1 MGTKTE
7 PLLVERLAALG
18 AALLIL
24 GLTGFLLIRNEPLA
38 SEQLF
43 FALRL
48 VLSLAAAVLGATV
61 PGFLN
66 LEWKGG
72 GLVLRAGGA
81 LALFVLTFV
90 YTPDLGGG
98 PTSVSAPGGVAAG
111 AITNSP
117 ITIQNAAP
125 PPAVPR

>member
-1 MGTKTE
+1 MGSKSE

-24 GLTGFLLIRNEPLA
+24 ALTGFLLIRNEPLA
-38 SEQLF
+38 SDQLF

-72 GLVLRAGGA
+72 GLALRAGGA
-81 LALFVLTFV
+81 LALFVLTWVF
-90 YTPDLGGG
+90 TPEMGSGA
-98 PTSVSAPGGVAAG
+98 TTVSAPGGVAAG
-111 AITNSP
+111 SITNST
-117 ITIQNAAP
+117 ITIQPAP
-125 PPAVPR
+125 APR

>member
-1 MGTKTE
+1 MDARTE
-7 PLLVERLAALG
+7 PLIVERIAALG

-38 SEQLF
+38 SDQLF

-72 GLVLRAGGA
+72 GLAVRAGGA
-81 LALFVLTFV
+81 LALFVLTWVF
-90 YTPDLGGG
+90 TPDLGGDS
-98 PTSVSAPGGVAAG
+98 TTINAPGGVAVG
-111 AITNSP
+111 IMNGGS
-117 ITIQNAAP
+117 ISIQNAP
-125 PPAVPR
+125 PPR